1 MLLVTSRLFLDVSRR
16 GLVVTDVSWTA
27 GSFNMGQARC
37 PETPITTNLHGAKS
51 QKSEYPSGNSAC
63 A

>member
-1 MLLVTSRLFLDVSRR
+1 MLLVTSRLFLDVR
-16 GLVVTDVSWTA
+16 LVVTDVSWTA
-27 GSFNMGQARC
+27 GSFNMGQTRC

-51 QKSEYPSGNSAC
+51 QKSECPSGNSAC